1 MYTIT
6 NHNGVDKLHY
16 SYRAEQ
22 LQESVADL
30 TANLGKRRASEN
42 APHLLDLIG
51 MTKDESSLFTRYA
64 KAAMAEVFDV
74 LNGAA
79 YETPKECVWRDGVID
94 LIPMP
99 QANFNDY
106 AFSAS
111 LINGKYVT
119 IEGDMQI
126 DTAIDIDKYYID
138 FKIKVNYTAETTILD
153 TGMTFAE
160 AKTMYMHVSKGNYRT
175 TSGDRFLLNP
185 LTAQIPL
192 DGETELLSAQRVV
205 PDTIVAEYMQGS
217 LKVQE
222 CDPTY
227 LDNGDVI
234 KINGTSYLMIADT
247 NTNELD
253 LSKDAVLLD
262 SRELTEGIHYY
273 FEKPSNL
280 NASVAP
286 LDTAIEDAIVNR
298 IIWKWLAMAYPSE
311 AATYDAFYKEAIN
324 QVRIRS
330 NQVFHKQYS
339 KTPRIL

>member
-79 YETPKECVWRDGVID
+79 YETPKECVWREGVIE

-99 QANFNDY
+99 KADYGGSGFTATLVND
-106 AFSAS
+106 
-111 LINGKYVT
+111 KYV
-119 IEGDMQI
+119 QI
-126 DTAIDIDKYYID
+126 DGGLAITSSIDKDNYYVD

-160 AKTMYMHVSKGNYRT
+160 AKTMYIRVTKDNST
-175 TSGDRFLLNP
+175 TTQGVDFIVNSLI
-185 LTAQIPL
+185 AQIPL

-205 PDTIVAEYMQGS
+205 PNTIVAEYMEGS
-217 LKVQE
+217 LKIQE

-298 IIWKWLAMAYPSE
+298 IIWKWLHMAYPKE
-311 AATYDAFYKEAIN
+311 AATYDAFYKEAIK

-330 NQVFHKQYS
+330 NQVFHKRYN